1 MDGSIIIEGLRVFG
15 HIGVAEQEQL
25 VGNMYDADICL
36 DFSCSQVMESGSLD
50 DTINYAAVV
59 ASVRSEMEVPAV
71 LLEEAVGRI
80 YRRLCQEY
88 PAITGG
94 SIALYKTHPPISAE
108 LGRVGFRYRW
118 QKNDGDGD

>member
-1 MDGSIIIEGLRVFG
+1 MAGSIIIEGLRVFG

-36 DFSCSQVMESGSLD
+36 EFSCSQVMESGSLD

-59 ASVRSEMEVPAV
+59 ASVRSEMEVPAA

-80 YRRLCQEY
+80 HRRLCQEH

-94 SIALYKTHPPISAE
+94 SIALYKIHPPIAAE
-108 LGRVGFRYRW
+108 LGRVGFRYQW
-118 QKNDGDGD
+118 QRNDGHCD